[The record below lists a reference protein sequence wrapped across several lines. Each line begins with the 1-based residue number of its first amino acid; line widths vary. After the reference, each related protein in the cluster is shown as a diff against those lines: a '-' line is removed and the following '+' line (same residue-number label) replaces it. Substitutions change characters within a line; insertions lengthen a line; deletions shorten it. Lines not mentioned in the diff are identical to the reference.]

1 MERPRPADQKYVV
14 TDEIKEDLIRSGSTA
29 PAKRFE
35 AGGQLQMGLESGF
48 CESPKWD
55 LWDLWDL

>member
-1 MERPRPADQKYVV
+1 VV
-14 TDEIKEDLIRSGSTA
+14 TVEIKEDMVRSARTA

-35 AGGQLQMGLESGF
+35 AGGRRQMGLESGF

-55 LWDLWDL
+55 LWDLLDS